1 MYMYIDV
8 DKYKGGCKCIYNKYN
23 SYFICTGLSK
33 THELFIVNIP
43 QIHNETDVN
52 FKRFLVSF

>member
-43 QIHNETDVN
+43 
-52 FKRFLVSF
+52 